1 MEREITIL
9 IADDHPIV
17 RQGMRN
23 LLEADADLSVV
34 GEAED
39 GLQTVQLA
47 EQLKPDI
54 VIVDMMMPRL
64 NGLEAIRQIRS
75 RLTNTR
81 CIVLS
86 MQSADPYIVQA
97 LKAGASGYILKDSGP
112 NEVINAIQ
120 QVLSGKRYLS
130 PQLSEKL
137 IDLFV
142 AKVEIDVLDPY
153 NSLTAREREI
163 LQLAAEGFSNS
174 NIAEQLSISSRT
186 VEQHRQSMMNK
197 MEFKNQTDLI
207 RFALKRGILSM
218 ED

>member
-1 MEREITIL
+1 MSVTVL
-9 IADDHPIV
+9 LADDHPIV

-23 LLEADADLSVV
+23 LLDAEASILVI

-39 GLQTVQLA
+39 GLQTVQMA
-47 EQLKPDI
+47 EQLKPDV

-64 NGLEAIRQIRS
+64 NGLEAIRQITTRVP
-75 RLTNTR
+75 NTR

-97 LKAGASGYILKDSGP
+97 LKAGASGYVLKDSGP
-112 NEVINAIQ
+112 SEVIGAIH

-142 AKVEIDVLDPY
+142 AKVEVEVLDPY
-153 NSLTAREREI
+153 NSLTAREREVM
-163 LQLAAEGFSNS
+163 QLAAEGLSN
-174 NIAEQLSISSRT
+174 NDIADQLSISTRT
-186 VEQHRQSMMNK
+186 VEQHRQNMMNK
-197 MEFKNQTDLI
+197 MDFKNQTDLI
-207 RFALKRGILSM
+207 RFALKRGILPL
-218 ED
+218 DD

>member
-1 MEREITIL
+1 MSVTVL
-9 IADDHPIV
+9 LADDHPIV

-23 LLEADADLSVV
+23 LLEADADLLVV

-39 GLQTVQLA
+39 GLQAVQLA
-47 EQLKPDI
+47 EQLKPDV

-64 NGLEAIRQIRS
+64 NGMEAIRQITS
-75 RLTNTR
+75 RLPNTH

-97 LKAGASGYILKDSGP
+97 LKAGAAGYVLKDSAP
-112 NEVINAIQ
+112 NEIANAIQ

-130 PQLSEKL
+130 PLLSEKL

-142 AKVEIDVLDPY
+142 LKIEAEVLDPY
-153 NSLTAREREI
+153 NSLTAREREV
-163 LQLAAEGFSNS
+163 LQLAAEGLSNS
-174 NIAEQLSISSRT
+174 DIAEQLSISHRT

-197 MEFKNQTDLI
+197 MGFKNQTDLI
-207 RFALKRGILSM
+207 RFALKQGILPL
-218 ED
+218 DD

>member
-1 MEREITIL
+1 MSVTVL
-9 IADDHPIV
+9 LADDHPIV

-23 LLEADADLSVV
+23 LLDAEASILVI

-39 GLQTVQLA
+39 GLQTVQMA
-47 EQLKPDI
+47 EQLKPDV

-64 NGLEAIRQIRS
+64 NGLEAIRQITS
-75 RLTNTR
+75 RVPNTR

-97 LKAGASGYILKDSGP
+97 LKAGASGYVLKDSGP
-112 NEVINAIQ
+112 SEVIGAIH

-142 AKVEIDVLDPY
+142 AKVEVEVLDPY
-153 NSLTAREREI
+153 NSLTAREREVM
-163 LQLAAEGFSNS
+163 QLAAEGLSN
-174 NIAEQLSISSRT
+174 NDIADQLSISTRT
-186 VEQHRQSMMNK
+186 VEQHRQNMMNK
-197 MEFKNQTDLI
+197 MDFKNQTDLI
-207 RFALKRGILSM
+207 RFALKRGILPL
-218 ED
+218 DD

>member
-1 MEREITIL
+1 MSVTVL
-9 IADDHPIV
+9 LADDHPIV

-23 LLEADADLSVV
+23 LLDAEASISVV

-39 GLQTVQLA
+39 GLQTVQMA
-47 EQLKPDI
+47 EQLKPDV

-64 NGLEAIRQIRS
+64 NGLEAIRQITS
-75 RLTNTR
+75 RVPNTR

-97 LKAGASGYILKDSGP
+97 LKAGASGYVLKDSGP
-112 NEVINAIQ
+112 SEVIGAIH

-142 AKVEIDVLDPY
+142 AKVEVEMLDPY
-153 NSLTAREREI
+153 NSLTAREREVM
-163 LQLAAEGFSNS
+163 QLAAEGLSN
-174 NIAEQLSISSRT
+174 NDIADQLSISTRT
-186 VEQHRQSMMNK
+186 VEQHRQNMMNK
-197 MEFKNQTDLI
+197 MDFKNQTDLI
-207 RFALKRGILSM
+207 RFALKRGILPL
-218 ED
+218 DD

>member
-1 MEREITIL
+1 MSVTVL
-9 IADDHPIV
+9 LADDHPIV

-23 LLEADADLSVV
+23 LLDAEAGLSVV

-47 EQLKPDI
+47 EQLKPDV

-64 NGLEAIRQIRS
+64 NGLEAIRQITT
-75 RLTNTR
+75 RLPNTR

-97 LKAGASGYILKDSGP
+97 LKAGASGYVLKDSGP

-142 AKVEIDVLDPY
+142 ARVEIDVLDPY

-163 LQLAAEGFSNS
+163 LQLAAEGLSNS
-174 NIAEQLSISSRT
+174 NIAEQLSISTRT

-197 MEFKNQTDLI
+197 MDFKNQTDLI
-207 RFALKRGILSM
+207 RFALKRGILPM

>member
-1 MEREITIL
+1 MSVTVL
-9 IADDHPIV
+9 LADDHPIV

-23 LLEADADLSVV
+23 LLDAEASISVV

-39 GLQTVQLA
+39 GLQTVQMA
-47 EQLKPDI
+47 EQLKPDV

-64 NGLEAIRQIRS
+64 NGLEAIRQITTRVP
-75 RLTNTR
+75 NTR

-97 LKAGASGYILKDSGP
+97 LKAGASGYVLKDSGP
-112 NEVINAIQ
+112 SEVIGAIH

-142 AKVEIDVLDPY
+142 AKVEVEVLDPY
-153 NSLTAREREI
+153 NSLTAREREVM
-163 LQLAAEGFSNS
+163 QLAAEGLSN
-174 NIAEQLSISSRT
+174 NDIADQLSISTRT
-186 VEQHRQSMMNK
+186 VEQHRQNMMNK
-197 MEFKNQTDLI
+197 MDFKNQTDLI
-207 RFALKRGILSM
+207 RFALKRGILPL
-218 ED
+218 DD

>member
-1 MEREITIL
+1 MSVTVL
-9 IADDHPIV
+9 LADDHPIV

-23 LLEADADLSVV
+23 LLDAEAGLSVV

-142 AKVEIDVLDPY
+142 AKVEIDVLDLY

>member
-1 MEREITIL
+1 MSVRVL
-9 IADDHPIV
+9 LADDHPIV

-23 LLEADADLSVV
+23 LLEAEEHFSIV

-47 EQLKPDI
+47 EKLKPDI

-64 NGLEAIRQIRS
+64 NGLEAIRQITS
-75 RLTNTR
+75 MLPCTR

-86 MQSADPYIVQA
+86 MQSADPYIVRA
-97 LKAGASGYILKDSGP
+97 LKAGASGYVLKDSGP
-112 NEVINAIQ
+112 NEVVDAINH
-120 QVLSGKRYLS
+120 VMDGKRYLS

-142 AKVEIDVLDPY
+142 NKVDTNGLDPY
-153 NSLTAREREI
+153 NSLTDREREI
-163 LQLAAEGFSNS
+163 LQLAAEGLTN
-174 NIAEQLSISSRT
+174 NQIAEQLSISSRT

-197 MEFKNQTDLI
+197 MGFKHPADLI
-207 RFALKRGILSM
+207 RFAIQRGILSL
-218 ED
+218 ES

>member
-1 MEREITIL
+1 MSVTVL
-9 IADDHPIV
+9 LADDHPIV

-23 LLEADADLSVV
+23 LLDTEAGLSVV

-47 EQLKPDI
+47 EQLKPDV

-64 NGLEAIRQIRS
+64 NGLEAIRQITT
-75 RLTNTR
+75 RLPNTL

-97 LKAGASGYILKDSGP
+97 LKAGASGYVLKDSGP
-112 NEVINAIQ
+112 NEVIDAIQ
-120 QVLSGKRYLS
+120 QVLNGKRYLS

-142 AKVEIDVLDPY
+142 AKVEVDVLDPY

-163 LQLAAEGFSNS
+163 LQLAAEGLSNS
-174 NIAEQLSISSRT
+174 NIAEQLSISTRT
-186 VEQHRQSMMNK
+186 VEQHRQNMMNK
-197 MEFKNQTDLI
+197 MDFKNQTDLI
-207 RFALKRGILSM
+207 RFALKRGILPL
-218 ED
+218 DD

>member
-1 MEREITIL
+1 MSVTVL
-9 IADDHPIV
+9 LADDHPIV

-23 LLEADADLSVV
+23 LLDAEASISVV

-39 GLQTVQLA
+39 GLQTVQMA
-47 EQLKPDI
+47 EQLKPDV

-64 NGLEAIRQIRS
+64 NGLEAIRQITS
-75 RLTNTR
+75 RVPNTR

-97 LKAGASGYILKDSGP
+97 LKAGASGYVLKDSGP
-112 NEVINAIQ
+112 SEVIGAIH

-142 AKVEIDVLDPY
+142 AKVEVEVLDPY
-153 NSLTAREREI
+153 NSLTAREREVM
-163 LQLAAEGFSNS
+163 QLAAEGLSN
-174 NIAEQLSISSRT
+174 NDIADQLSISTRT
-186 VEQHRQSMMNK
+186 VEQHRQNMMNK
-197 MEFKNQTDLI
+197 MDFKNQTDLI
-207 RFALKRGILSM
+207 RFALKRGILPL
-218 ED
+218 DD

>member
-1 MEREITIL
+1 MSVTVL
-9 IADDHPIV
+9 LADDHPIV

-23 LLEADADLSVV
+23 LLDAEAGLSVV

-47 EQLKPDI
+47 EQLKPD
-54 VIVDMMMPRL
+54 VVVVDMMMPRL
-64 NGLEAIRQIRS
+64 NGLEAIRQITS
-75 RLTNTR
+75 RVPNTR

-97 LKAGASGYILKDSGP
+97 LKAGASGYVLKDSGP
-112 NEVINAIQ
+112 SEVIGAIH

-142 AKVEIDVLDPY
+142 AKVEVEVLDPY
-153 NSLTAREREI
+153 NSLTAREREV
-163 LQLAAEGFSNS
+163 LQLAAEGLSNS
-174 NIAEQLSISSRT
+174 NIADQLSISTRT
-186 VEQHRQSMMNK
+186 VEQHRQNMMNK
-197 MEFKNQTDLI
+197 MDFKNQTDLI
-207 RFALKRGILSM
+207 RFALKRGILPL
-218 ED
+218 DD

>member
-1 MEREITIL
+1 MSVTVL
-9 IADDHPIV
+9 LADDHPIV

-23 LLEADADLSVV
+23 LLDAEAGLSVV

-197 MEFKNQTDLI
+197 MDFKNNTDLI

-218 ED
+218 DD

>member
-1 MEREITIL
+1 MSVTVL
-9 IADDHPIV
+9 LADDHPIV

-23 LLEADADLSVV
+23 LLDAEASILVV

-39 GLQTVQLA
+39 GLQTVQMA
-47 EQLKPDI
+47 EQLKPDV

-64 NGLEAIRQIRS
+64 NGLEAIRQITTRVP
-75 RLTNTR
+75 NTR

-97 LKAGASGYILKDSGP
+97 LKAGASGYVLKDSGP
-112 NEVINAIQ
+112 SEVIGAIH

-142 AKVEIDVLDPY
+142 AKVEVEVLDPY
-153 NSLTAREREI
+153 NSLTAREREVM
-163 LQLAAEGFSNS
+163 QLAAEGLSN
-174 NIAEQLSISSRT
+174 NDIADQLSISTRT
-186 VEQHRQSMMNK
+186 VEQHRQNMMNK
-197 MEFKNQTDLI
+197 MDFKNQTDLI
-207 RFALKRGILSM
+207 RFALKRGILPL
-218 ED
+218 DD